1 MQEYNAAESVV
12 QLELLGRFRLLV
24 AGQDLS
30 DAVARSSKLKS
41 ILCYLILHRHRSVSR
56 DELIEIFYE
65 DENQSDPVSAL
76 RMQIMR
82 IRQLL
87 TPLLGEDSKPILGR
101 RGDYQWNG
109 QFDCR
114 VDAEQF
120 EALCLQ
126 AESIQGDSPEKSQ
139 LFHRALKL
147 YTGEMVLSSE
157 GLQWAMVLGTR
168 YHSRFITAAE
178 NSAIL
183 QLSQGHFASVEE
195 LCLNAIRHAPTNE
208 LLYTCLIQALL
219 QQKRFAEARHCYE
232 QINEALHQQLGVSP
246 SPKLQQ
252 LYQNICQG
260 KMSQESDLGQVIGSL
275 REKAG
280 QKPAFYCDFDQFRS
294 IYQLEARRA
303 PRTGSCLQ
311 VVMLNVGE
319 TGRSDTGMSQV
330 LHALVHSLRS
340 SDVVARYSDSQF
352 IIMLPDA
359 NLEDSQRVMERVSRA
374 YSKTYPTNAAK
385 LQWQIRALEIL

>member
-1 MQEYNAAESVV
+1 MQRLDILNGYLPFLHAEDTGAVSILVRV
-12 QLELLGRFRLLV
+12 FCADAQVLFGEVYVLLV
-24 AGQDLS
+24 LIPVGGVDILIELSVPGVDHAPVPEVVCLNNFQHSVANTVGKRLTTFGGVFLQLDIQCDGGVVLDKLHQIGQLWDLV
-30 DAVARSSKLKS
+30 AVA
-41 ILCYLILHRHRSVSR
+41 
-56 DELIEIFYE
+56 
-65 DENQSDPVSAL
+65 
-76 RMQIMR
+76 
-82 IRQLL
+82 
-87 TPLLGEDSKPILGR
+87 G
-101 RGDYQWNG
+101 
-109 QFDCR
+109 
-114 VDAEQF
+114 
-120 EALCLQ
+120 
-126 AESIQGDSPEKSQ
+126 IQ
-139 LFHRALKL
+139 R
-147 YTGEMVLSSE
+147 
-157 GLQWAMVLGTR
+157 
-168 YHSRFITAAE
+168 
-178 NSAIL
+178 L

-260 KMSQESDLGQVIGSL
+260 KMSQESDLVQVIGSL

-374 YSKTYPTNAAK
+374 YSKTYPANAAK